1 MGIAMP
7 VPTKIRKFSRDL
19 RKNPTDA
26 EAKLWQHLRH
36 KQLDGYKF
44 RRQHPLGQYVVDFI
58 CLEAMLVIEVDGG
71 QHAEFIRR
79 DERRTAFLEK
89 QGFRV
94 LRFWNNEVL
103 GNINGV
109 TTTIMRV
116 TKEQLSAPPTPSP
129 ASGGGKIDMS
139 EFRFSSFAEEARR
152 H

>member
-1 MGIAMP
+1 MP
-7 VPTKIRKFSRDL
+7 VSAKIRKLSRNL

-26 EAKLWQHLRH
+26 EAKLWHHLRR
-36 KQLDGYKF
+36 KQLDGYRF

-71 QHAEFIRR
+71 QHAKFIRR

-109 TTTIMRV
+109 ITTIMRV
-116 TKEQLSAPPTPSP
+116 IEEQMSPPTLSLPRKR
-129 ASGGGKIDMS
+129 GREDGY
-139 EFRFSSFAEEARR
+139 E
-152 H
+152 

>member
-7 VPTKIRKFSRDL
+7 VPIKIRKLSRGL

-44 RRQHPLGQYVVDFI
+44 RRQHPLGQFVVDFI
-58 CLEAMLVIEVDGG
+58 CLDAMLVIEVDGG

-89 QGFRV
+89 RGFRV

-109 TTTIMRV
+109 ITTIMRV
-116 TKEQLSAPPTPSP
+116 IEEQLFAPTLSLPRKR
-129 ASGGGKIDMS
+129 GRED
-139 EFRFSSFAEEARR
+139 
-152 H
+152 

>member
-1 MGIAMP
+1 MP
-7 VPTKIRKFSRDL
+7 VSAKIRKLARDL

-36 KQLDGYKF
+36 KQLDGYRF

-58 CLEAMLVIEVDGG
+58 CLDAMLVIEVDGG
-71 QHAEFIRR
+71 QHAEFTRR

-109 TTTIMRV
+109 ITTIMRV
-116 TKEQLSAPPTPSP
+116 TKEQLSAPTHPLPRKR
-129 ASGGGKIDMS
+129 GRED
-139 EFRFSSFAEEARR
+139 
-152 H
+152 